1 MIYFCD
7 LLSSIALTFLCSCFS
22 FFFFLR
28 PSFPVYAVL
37 VYFYQFKLQFC
48 MNRWKESGESYTY
61 GAMSIHALFFVDQRV
76 TSESR
81 SYNQVRRII
90 HQRDCDALRI
100 VYLLKIL
107 TKIPLYF
114 HHCTDESIHFTLS
127 YRQDYLFQ

>member
-1 MIYFCD
+1 
-7 LLSSIALTFLCSCFS
+7 
-22 FFFFLR
+22 
-28 PSFPVYAVL
+28 
-37 VYFYQFKLQFC
+37 

-114 HHCTDESIHFTLS
+114 HHCSAESIHFTLS